1 MAAYPCAH
9 DIGGFE
15 NTSTAD
21 VYKRWVAFGL
31 LSSHSR
37 LHGSSSYRVPWV
49 YDEEAVD
56 VVRTFTRLKASLMP
70 YLYRIAVE
78 TSGTGIP
85 TMRSMVLEYTEDR
98 NCAYLDK
105 QYMLGDNLLVAP
117 IFNDESKGIF
127 YLPKGIWTDFFT
139 GEVMEGS
146 AWIEKEYDYLHL
158 PLMVKENSIVAMGA
172 CDDKPDYDYADEA
185 ELRVYALSEDKEAST
200 VIYDMKQNVALTA
213 SVVKKGSKITIQV
226 QADKPYTVRLIN
238 VKAVSASGADMQME
252 GNDTILTPTG
262 GAVAVEI

>member
-1 MAAYPCAH
+1 
-9 DIGGFE
+9 
-15 NTSTAD
+15 
-21 VYKRWVAFGL
+21 
-31 LSSHSR
+31 
-37 LHGSSSYRVPWV
+37 
-49 YDEEAVD
+49 
-56 VVRTFTRLKASLMP
+56 
-70 YLYRIAVE
+70 
-78 TSGTGIP
+78 
-85 TMRSMVLEYTEDR
+85 
-98 NCAYLDK
+98 
-105 QYMLGDNLLVAP
+105 MLGDNLLVAP

-127 YLPKGIWTDFFT
+127 YLPKGTWTDFFT

-238 VKAVSASGADMQME
+238 MKAVSASGADMQME

-262 GAVAVEI
+262 GAVEVEI